1 MISGG
6 DMMYILTLLQEGPAE
21 TTNYMI
27 SGYAVIFG
35 AIFLYIASLYLRRR
49 NLQQD
54 LETMKDWQEE

>member
-27 SGYAVIFG
+27 FGYAVIFG
-35 AIFLYIASLYLRRR
+35 TIFLYIASLYLRRR